1 MDISNLIFVKFAALF
16 ISLKFIFLAH
26 ILHSLSKKKKLKFE
40 DKLFIAVYDSIEC
53 VWPIFFCLKN

>member
-1 MDISNLIFVKFAALF
+1 MMYNYGALF
-16 ISLKFIFLAH
+16 ISLKFIFLAR